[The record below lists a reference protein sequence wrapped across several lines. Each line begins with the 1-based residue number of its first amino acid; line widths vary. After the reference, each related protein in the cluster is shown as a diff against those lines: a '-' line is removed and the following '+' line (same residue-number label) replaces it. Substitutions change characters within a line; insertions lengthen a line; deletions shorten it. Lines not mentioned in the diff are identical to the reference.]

1 MMKTEQS
8 NTEVS
13 AMLGR
18 RIYLITEDVLTPF
31 CHDII
36 HLNIIFFVKEDST
49 CHFLQ
54 PTKKNVN

>member
-18 RIYLITEDVLTPF
+18 RIYLITDVLTLF

-36 HLNIIFFVKEDST
+36 HLNMIFFVKEDST
-49 CHFLQ
+49 CNFLQ
-54 PTKKNVN
+54 PTKNVN